1 MASISYAV
9 TVCNE
14 IDELTQLLNFLQ
26 LHIREEDEI
35 VIQYDEA
42 SVTKDVMD
50 YLNLINVMHSNH
62 KVVGFSLNNDFASFK
77 NNLKSHCSKDYIFQI
92 DADEQIPPSLLFMVR
107 KLIVENDCDCLWI
120 PRINIINGHTQKD
133 IAEFNWTVAGKNW
146 IQFPDYQ
153 IRVFKAN
160 GDIKWHENVHEEVR
174 GYRNK
179 IIICFKNIIS
189 YLSLT

>member
-50 YLNLINVMHSNH
+50 YLNLINVMHSNQLP
-62 KVVGFSLNNDFASFK
+62 LN
-77 NNLKSHCSKDYIFQI
+77 IWI
-92 DADEQIPPSLLFMVR
+92 LFY
-107 KLIVENDCDCLWI
+107 
-120 PRINIINGHTQKD
+120 H
-133 IAEFNWTVAGKNW
+133 
-146 IQFPDYQ
+146 
-153 IRVFKAN
+153 
-160 GDIKWHENVHEEVR
+160 
-174 GYRNK
+174 
-179 IIICFKNIIS
+179 
-189 YLSLT
+189 